1 MRGIS
6 EMIWGWLSILRSCPT
21 SSGGNLRLGWNLNQY
36 RPGSSHSSDAQKI
49 DNGMIIIIIIIGNND
64 DDGDSKTVASS
75 SSSSTLAL
83 MMMTMMVARQW
94 QPNRKLTRQK
104 LIQKQARH
112 YQYLGDTFNYKR
124 IGVLLFLLG
133 YLIPWQHPSSF
144 DDF

>member
-1 MRGIS
+1 
-6 EMIWGWLSILRSCPT
+6 
-21 SSGGNLRLGWNLNQY
+21 
-36 RPGSSHSSDAQKI
+36 
-49 DNGMIIIIIIIGNND
+49 MIIIIIIIGNDD
-64 DDGDSKTVASS
+64 DDGDGKTVASS

-83 MMMTMMVARQW
+83 MMMTMMVARLW

-133 YLIPWQHPSSF
+133 YLIRWQHPSSF
-144 DDF
+144 GNF

>member
-1 MRGIS
+1 MIS
-6 EMIWGWLSILRSCPT
+6 GWLSILRSCPT

-49 DNGMIIIIIIIGNND
+49 DNGMIIIIIIIGNDD
-64 DDGDSKTVASS
+64 DDGDGKTVASS

-124 IGVLLFLLG
+124 IGYYCFFSFLG